1 MMKRE
6 RSSAERTASAS
17 RVGAH
22 PWWMLWDVVAILVFV
37 AIGRAVHDH
46 GVRLAGMATT
56 SWPFLVGLA
65 GSWWVV
71 LRRRWDG
78 GGLTTGVSVL
88 TVTVVVGMTLRVMV
102 GQGTAVAFIVVAMV
116 FLGALMVGAR
126 VAVVRRRSR
135 PG

>member
-1 MMKRE
+1 
-6 RSSAERTASAS
+6 
-17 RVGAH
+17 
-22 PWWMLWDVVAILVFV
+22 MLWDVVAILVFV

>member
-1 MMKRE
+1 MVKRDKT
-6 RSSAERTASAS
+6 SVERTGLARRA
-17 RVGAH
+17 RTN
-22 PWWMLWDVVAILVFV
+22 PWWVVWDVVTILVFV

-46 GVRLAGMATT
+46 GVRSAGVAST

-65 GSWWVV
+65 GAWWLV
-71 LRRRWDG
+71 LRRRWNAG
-78 GGLTTGVSVL
+78 SVKASVTVL
-88 TVTVVVGMTLRVMV
+88 TGTIVVGMTLRVIV
-102 GQGTAVAFIVVAMV
+102 GQGTAVAFIVVAVV